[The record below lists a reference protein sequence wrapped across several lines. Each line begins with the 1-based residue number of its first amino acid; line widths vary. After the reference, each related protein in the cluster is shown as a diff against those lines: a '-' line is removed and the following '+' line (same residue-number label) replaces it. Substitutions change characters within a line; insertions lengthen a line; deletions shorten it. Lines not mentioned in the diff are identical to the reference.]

1 MANYFSKKDIAVN
14 RIRRIE
20 EPVYSS
26 VINKV
31 LSRPVILVF
40 RGDGTLFC
48 LMSLVLFRLRKKQ
61 GLPIITDAE
70 APNFY
75 CELRQVL

>member
-1 MANYFSKKDIAVN
+1 MSNYFSKKDIAVN

-20 EPVYSS
+20 TPVYSS

-31 LSRPVILVF
+31 LSRPVILIF
-40 RGDGTLFC
+40 REDGTLFC
-48 LMSLVLFRLRKKQ
+48 LMSYVLFRLRKKQ

-70 APNFY
+70 VPNFY